1 MRIGAFQVNE
11 PLPELKE
18 PHAFARLEPW
28 IDAGDVGTLTLSWL
42 EKHTQAKPLAEL
54 ARPGNF
60 FDFTR
65 YRPMFYSSYGER
77 RVQIPNSYITCGQQE
92 GGPDFLFLHLLE
104 PHMFGEIYVDSV
116 LKVLKRFGIKRY
128 YLIGSM
134 YNFVPHTRPLLVS
147 GGASNEELKQ
157 KLEQTGVSASTYQG
171 PVTICTLISQKAAEW
186 GVENVTLIVN
196 LPQYTQL
203 DEDFMGV
210 LRLQEIIS
218 NLYNIPVSEES
229 MSRAQRQR
237 EQISAAVDGN
247 PQVQEIVKQLEETY
261 DARMSERE
269 AEQELPTLS
278 PDVEEF
284 LREMERRFRRE
295 Q

>member
-18 PHAFARLEPW
+18 PHAFAILDPW

-42 EKHTQAKPLAEL
+42 EKYTQARPLAEL
-54 ARPGNF
+54 VRPGNF

-65 YRPMFYSSYGER
+65 YRPMLYLSHGER
-77 RVQIPNSYITCGQQE
+77 RVQIPNTYITFGRQVA
-92 GGPDFLFLHLLE
+92 GHDFLFLHLLE

-116 LKVLKRFGIKRY
+116 TKVLEKFGIKRY
-128 YLIGSM
+128 CLIGSM
-134 YNFVPHTRPLLVS
+134 YNFVPHTRPPLVS

-157 KLEQTGVSASTYQG
+157 KLEQAGVSASTYQG
-171 PVTICTLISQKAAEW
+171 PITICTLISEKAAEW
-186 GVENVTLIVN
+186 GSENVTMIVN

-203 DEDFMGV
+203 EEDYMGV
-210 LRLQEIIS
+210 VRLQEIIS
-218 NLYNIPVSEES
+218 GLYDIPVPEES
-229 MSRAQRQR
+229 INRAERQR
-237 EQISAAVDGN
+237 EQISSAVDAN
-247 PQVQEIVKQLEETY
+247 PQVKEIVEQLEETY
-261 DARMSERE
+261 DARVSEKE
-269 AEQELPTLS
+269 AEQEPPALS

-295 Q
+295 

>member
-11 PLPELKE
+11 PLPVLKE
-18 PHAFARLEPW
+18 PHAFAMLKPW
-28 IDAGDVGTLTLSWL
+28 INAGDVGALTLSWL

-65 YRPMFYSSYGER
+65 YRPMFYSSHGER
-77 RVQIPNSYITCGQQE
+77 QVQIPNSYITCGRQE
-92 GGPDFLFLHLLE
+92 GGRDFLFLHLLE

-116 LKVLKRFGIKRY
+116 LKILERFGVKRY
-128 YLIGSM
+128 GLIGSM
-134 YNFVPHTRPLLVS
+134 YNFVPHTRPPLVS
-147 GGASNEELKQ
+147 GGASSEELKQ
-157 KLEQTGVSASTYQG
+157 KLEQAGVSASTYQG
-171 PVTICTLISQKAAEW
+171 PITICTLISQKAAEW
-186 GVENVTLIVN
+186 GVENMTMIVS

-210 LRLQEIIS
+210 VRLQGIIS
-218 NLYNIPVSEES
+218 DLYDIPVPEES
-229 MSRAQRQR
+229 INRAQRQR
-237 EQISAAVDGN
+237 EQISAAVAGN
-247 PQVQEIVKQLEETY
+247 PQVQEIVEQLEETY

-269 AEQELPTLS
+269 AEREPPPLS
-278 PDVEEF
+278 PEVEKF

-295 Q
+295 

>member
-18 PHAFARLEPW
+18 PHAFAMLEPW

-42 EKHTQAKPLAEL
+42 EKYTQARPLAEL

-65 YRPMFYSSYGER
+65 YRPMLYYSHGER
-77 RVQIPNSYITCGQQE
+77 RVQIPNSYITYGRQR
-92 GGPDFLFLHLLE
+92 GDHDFLFLHLLE

-116 LKVLKRFGIKRY
+116 LKVLERFGIKRY
-128 YLIGSM
+128 CLIGSM
-134 YNFVPHTRPLLVS
+134 YNFVPHTRPPLVS
-147 GGASNEELKQ
+147 GGASTEELKQ
-157 KLEQTGVSASTYQG
+157 KFQQAGVSASTYQG
-171 PVTICTLISQKAAEW
+171 PITICTLISQKAAEW
-186 GVENVTLIVN
+186 GAENITLIVS

-210 LRLQEIIS
+210 VRLQEIIS
-218 NLYNIPVSEES
+218 DLYDIPVSEES
-229 MSRAQRQR
+229 INRAQRQR

-247 PQVQEIVKQLEETY
+247 PQVQEIVEQLEETY
-261 DARMSERE
+261 DARISERE
-269 AEQELPTLS
+269 AEHEPPALS
-278 PDVEEF
+278 PDVEDF

-295 Q
+295 